1 MIKYYVKKEPS
12 NVEAVR
18 FTGAN
23 YDEVDRF
30 LKSKGIFS
38 ELIVKG
44 KIRKI
49 VFYDNFEKT
58 TIVIGKYIVYDPVRK
73 ILSIMSDHDFDELYD
88 ETGLG
93 YEIK

>member
-1 MIKYYVKKEPS
+1 MIRYYVRKSPS
-12 NVEAVR
+12 KVEAIR
-18 FTGAN
+18 FTGVN
-23 YDEVDRF
+23 FDEIDRF
-30 LKSKGIFS
+30 LRTKGIFS

-44 KIRKI
+44 KVSKI

-73 ILSIMSDHDFDELYD
+73 VLSIMSDHDFDEIYE